1 MFSKSLFKHC
11 KCCNKPIRKDGLECV
26 TKCASECVSECANEY
41 VDEYVTKDETI
52 LFCDIACAKY
62 YCTHVEKIIPNYKK
76 YNMSIVSNMIPK
88 YAKALYQTF
97 GCIQFEM
104 LPDPNTM
111 NINDYKKEL
120 RKIKLF

>member
-26 TKCASECVSECANEY
+26 TKCVNECSTE
-41 VDEYVTKDETI
+41 DEII

-62 YCTHVEKIIPNYKK
+62 YCTHVEKITPNYKK

>member
-1 MFSKSLFKHC
+1 
-11 KCCNKPIRKDGLECV
+11 
-26 TKCASECVSECANEY
+26 
-41 VDEYVTKDETI
+41 
-52 LFCDIACAKY
+52 
-62 YCTHVEKIIPNYKK
+62 
-76 YNMSIVSNMIPK
+76 MSIVSNMIPK